1 MNELELV
8 RWGLVR
14 IANLHWSMGDAEGA
28 DEVLDLLC
36 DRVAHPGLKLVVAGV
51 ASASRLF
58 ENQLEEAVTLSRGW
72 CSPTP
77 MRPRPPSNGRC
88 SAARWRWR

>member
-8 RWGLVR
+8 QWGAAR
-14 IANLHWSMGDAEGA
+14 IANLQWSMGDAESA
-28 DEVLDLLC
+28 DEVLELLRE
-36 DRVAHPGLKLVVAGV
+36 RVTHPGLRLLIDGV

-58 ENQLEEAVTLSRGW
+58 ENRLEEAVELSERVLAD
-72 CSPTP
+72 PT
-77 MRPRPPSNGRC
+77 RPRSRWNGRC